1 MNRSRRDF
9 SAAREA
15 SAGCY
20 SVTSLM
26 QVLMVSP
33 NVVRSAA
40 GRCSRGRQCRLR
52 RSAAHSP
59 GDTHR
64 IFNRSVGRPNA
75 TQRCRG
81 SHELASD
88 GCNPSSRP
96 SSHAAARRCPRTFT
110 SGGGKREGTRAPD
123 AIADISRIDER
134 RLGSVICHRG
144 SDILAITSAIQRRQ
158 SRMCCKC
165 FQRDA
170 RVPVPL
176 SHAPDVTAAR
186 IVVPCSTRPSASATN
201 NQESE
206 PVSRSASQPP
216 PMATNMGRKPAVSGQ
231 NSRPAPCEAK

>member
-1 MNRSRRDF
+1 
-9 SAAREA
+9 
-15 SAGCY
+15 
-20 SVTSLM
+20 
-26 QVLMVSP
+26 MVSP

-170 RVPVPL
+170 RVPVSL

-206 PVSRSASQPP
+206 PVSCSASRHLRWRPTWAGNRQS
-216 PMATNMGRKPAVSGQ
+216 AARTAGRPLARRNRAQGQ
-231 NSRPAPCEAK
+231 DRRSRKTGQLHADACDLRRQR